1 MLVHSHR
8 KRWLGRVS
16 RFGSFVPKRGTIATR
31 IARDRDLDRYIWR
44 SQTTSIGV
52 PKSIRST
59 YQNGSVQRTKVKR
72 YGVPKWSG
80 TFFDSVVRRKEMGDA
95 FSKGNNMGAVYFCFG
110 RKKTWLR
117 NVGLCMRMFRVMY
130 LCVVEV
136 YLQLFDGLV
145 YYWASKQSFIGLFG
159 YTKIWINNG
168 LCGTQVWLVYR
179 LLNII
184 IKLIKFCKY
193 VYKIYKYLLK
203 LIYV

>member
-1 MLVHSHR
+1 MTVSFAHSHR

-110 RKKTWLR
+110 NNMNFFTLNPFSLLWFSRWCFSGGIYVEGEKMMKKDK
-117 NVGLCMRMFRVMY
+117 N
-130 LCVVEV
+130 E
-136 YLQLFDGLV
+136 
-145 YYWASKQSFIGLFG
+145 K
-159 YTKIWINNG
+159 
-168 LCGTQVWLVYR
+168 R
-179 LLNII
+179 L
-184 IKLIKFCKY
+184 K
-193 VYKIYKYLLK
+193 KYLMCIL
-203 LIYV
+203 